1 MTWEKDEGSTGS
13 QFSDQCLEQICQLM
27 FVHPSARGRCP
38 PGITDSGVPA
48 LRLQEGRVDEGREDL
63 SLHPTFTVL

>member
-27 FVHPSARGRCP
+27 FVHPP

-48 LRLQEGRVDEGREDL
+48 LKLQEGRVDEGREDL